1 MPLISTLANAS
12 ARGYGFTGGLAIT
25 NSYES
30 IATASGTGSSGIIT
44 FSSIPST
51 YKHLQIRGI
60 ARTTEAVT
68 SNLQYMQLNGDTAV
82 NYSSH
87 HLIGNGATAS
97 AAAYTAV
104 GFMYGT
110 EISAN
115 SALAN
120 TYNNFIIDILDYADT
135 NKYKTLRTLGGMD
148 LNGSGSIRLTSGSW
162 RNTAAVTS
170 FTILTAAGNFTSAS
184 QFALYGIK

>member
-1 MPLISTLANAS
+1 MPIIGIMASSASNANLA
-12 ARGYGFTGGLAIT
+12 GD
-25 NSYES
+25 YES
-30 IATASGTGSSGIIT
+30 IATINGTGSSGSIT

-60 ARTTEAVT
+60 ARSTEAVT
-68 SNLQYMQLNGDTAV
+68 SNLQYMQINGDSAV

-87 HLIGNGATAS
+87 QLIGNGTAAS
-97 AAAYTAV
+97 AVAYTAV
-104 GFMYGT
+104 GWMYGT
-110 EISAN
+110 EIPAN

-120 TYNNFIIDILDYADT
+120 TYNNFVIDILDYADT
-135 NKYKTLRTLGGMD
+135 NKYKTIRTLGGMD

-170 FTILTAAGNFTSAS
+170 FRIFLGAGNFPTAS
-184 QFALYGIK
+184 SFALYGIK

>member
-1 MPLISTLANAS
+1 MNILGIIARSISGNLDS
-12 ARGYGFTGGLAIT
+12 GDF
-25 NSYES
+25 ES
-30 IATASGTGSSGIIT
+30 IATATGTGSSGVIT

-51 YKHLQIRGI
+51 FNHLQIRGI

-68 SNLQYMQLNGDTAV
+68 SNLQYMQINGDTAV

-87 HLIGNGATAS
+87 HLIGDGSAAS
-97 AAAYTAV
+97 AVAYTAV
-104 GFMYGT
+104 GWMYGS

-120 TYNNFIIDILDYADT
+120 TYNNFVIDILDYANT

-170 FTILTAAGNFTSAS
+170 FTILTAAGNFTTAS
-184 QFALYGIK
+184 QFALYGIRSA